1 MKKRSA
7 AVALAVGVSLVVPAA
22 ATAKKPPHGLYQ
34 CYQYSAG
41 VGYLYAGGFKLVT
54 DTKYKA
60 VSGGKGKYK
69 VKGKKVTFKT
79 GPYKDF
85 SGKTRKD
92 KGNWVIDLTLKEDH
106 SVTEAC
112 SHSKS

>member
-1 MKKRSA
+1 MKKRSTAIALVA
-7 AVALAVGVSLVVPAA
+7 AVSLAVPSA
-22 ATAKKPPHGLYQ
+22 ATAAKPPKGLYQ

-41 VGYLYAGGFKLVT
+41 VGYLYAGGFKLVSA
-54 DTKYKA
+54 TKYKA
-60 VSGGKGKYK
+60 VSGGGGKYK

-92 KGNWVIDLTLKEDH
+92 KGNWVIDLTLKSDH
-106 SVTEAC
+106 NVTEAC
-112 SHSKS
+112 SHS